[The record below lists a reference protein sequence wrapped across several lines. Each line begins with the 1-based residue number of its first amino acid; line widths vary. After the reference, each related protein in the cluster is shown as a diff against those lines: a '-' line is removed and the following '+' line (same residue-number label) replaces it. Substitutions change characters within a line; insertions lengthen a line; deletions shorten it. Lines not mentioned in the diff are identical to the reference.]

1 MNIHFY
7 LLLNGQNGTTVMF
20 MCIVFD
26 QTRIWYLCSNT
37 IKLNPPVLPQQSSPF
52 SGHRR
57 LVRLSPD
64 SEYEVRLRGRNRF
77 GWAEE
82 EAKFRFNTSRNGER
96 SATPGSVFF
105 FFSGLIRQFG

>member
-1 MNIHFY
+1 MN
-7 LLLNGQNGTTVMF
+7 
-20 MCIVFD
+20 
-26 QTRIWYLCSNT
+26 NT
-37 IKLNPPVLPQQSSPF
+37 IKPNPPVLPQQSSPF

-96 SATPGSVFF
+96 RATPGSVFF
-105 FFSGLIRQFG
+105 WVNSAIRVTISQLRGEFFFLGGGMQGN